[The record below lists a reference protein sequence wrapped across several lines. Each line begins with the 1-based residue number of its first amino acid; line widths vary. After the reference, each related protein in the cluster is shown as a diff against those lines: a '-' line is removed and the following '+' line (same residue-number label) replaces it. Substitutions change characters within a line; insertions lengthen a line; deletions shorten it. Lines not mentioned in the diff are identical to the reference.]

1 MATDLFDDMVD
12 DMTDDEDSEEL
23 SGMDTDGD
31 DENAE
36 IDDESPDDSNPAEE
50 PQEYRPAN
58 SIVPQGKQGVFA
70 DRDSVFD
77 TKRAMDRRNPV
88 VTRAEETANELLP
101 ARLPV
106 STKAQ
111 LVAVFDAQ
119 GRPFVAYHQNG
130 RALEKFRL
138 PTPQEFEVL
147 RSRGQLVKG
156 GLGEAPDAAPAAP
169 VTPAQ
174 QAATS
179 NKTWL
184 YVGAAA
190 VAVGGLAW
198 WYMNKQKKGSA
209 PRKNADDADDA
220 HDDADDTEE

>member
-1 MATDLFDDMVD
+1 MAADLFDDL
-12 DMTDDEDSEEL
+12 EEESEEL
-23 SGMDTDGD
+23 NGSPDDVTDEEDAEADDETGD
-31 DENAE
+31 DE
-36 IDDESPDDSNPAEE
+36 PDEE
-50 PQEYRPAN
+50 PQEHMPA
-58 SIVPQGKQGVFA
+58 SAIVPQGKQGVFA
-70 DRDSVFD
+70 DRESVFD
-77 TKRAMDRRNPV
+77 TRRTVDRRNPV

-101 ARLPV
+101 ARRPV

-147 RSRGQLVKG
+147 RMRGQIVKG
-156 GLGEAPDAAPAAP
+156 GLGEAPTAQAPASAQP
-169 VTPAQ
+169 QQPQQQQQPPA
-174 QAATS
+174 S
-179 NKTWL
+179 GNKTWL

-198 WYMNKQKKGSA
+198 WYMNKQKKGAA
-209 PRKNADDADDA
+209 PRKNADEADADDG
-220 HDDADDTEE
+220 EE